1 MLRGRR
7 LQARAIGVAVRRGF
21 AKLRHLLGGGRGG
34 SGAPRHPG
42 DATAM
47 CELER

>member
-21 AKLRHLLGGGRGG
+21 AKCGICWAVAVAVPVRHGTRGCH
-34 SGAPRHPG
+34 RHV
-42 DATAM
+42 
-47 CELER
+47 